1 MLVSLIANLE
11 NYEQIMER
19 EKNASEYRKT
29 EESGTIGVDILGLVY
44 THLMGGGERW
54 LSR

>member
-19 EKNASEYRKT
+19 EKMHQSTGKLKNQEP
-29 EESGTIGVDILGLVY
+29 
-44 THLMGGGERW
+44 
-54 LSR
+54 